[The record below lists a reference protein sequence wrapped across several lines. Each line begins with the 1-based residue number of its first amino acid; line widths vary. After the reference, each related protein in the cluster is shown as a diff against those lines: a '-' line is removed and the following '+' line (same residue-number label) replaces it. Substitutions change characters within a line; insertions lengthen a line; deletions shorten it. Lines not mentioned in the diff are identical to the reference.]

1 MNIARP
7 PRIVVLG
14 MMSRMPVAGVVWQTV
29 HYLEGFRRLG
39 ADVFYVEAHG
49 CTPRCFM
56 TTPEDD
62 GFAKA
67 AAFIDGIMRRFD
79 FGDRWCYHPL
89 YGDGR
94 HFGMS
99 DTKLRELYASA
110 DLIIN
115 LHGGTE
121 PLPEHSSGGR
131 LIYVETDPVELQ
143 IELHEN
149 RPQTIQ
155 FLEPHGAFF
164 SFGEN
169 FGSADCKLPQ
179 SPRFA
184 FKSTRQPVIMDF
196 WKDAARGDAKLFTTI
211 GNWKQVHRQVH
222 YQGETYY
229 WSKHFEFLKFIDLP
243 AHTAQRFEL
252 ALSSYDA
259 EDEAFLAAKGWGVRP
274 GLSISENIDDYR
286 AFIGESRGEYTVAKD
301 QNVRFR
307 TGWFSD
313 RSATYLAAG
322 RPVITQETGFSN
334 VLPTGHG
341 LFGFSTM
348 DELIRAIDRI
358 NSDYERNCRSAREI
372 AHEYFSHEV
381 VLGQML
387 DDLGVVNRRSSVSA
401 MPFPS
406 SMTITPQ
413 ARRPIKLQEATAR
426 SIRCKSVPAV
436 QTRRAQTPH
445 PRASI
450 VVVTF
455 NNLVFTRLCIESLLA
470 HTGDCEV
477 IVADNASTDGTP
489 DYLRK
494 LAAQNP
500 RIRPIFNDRNLGF
513 ATANNRAL
521 ATATGEVFVLLNNDT
536 IVAPGW
542 LPRLLAHLDDPQI
555 GGVGPVTNRIGNE
568 AEVDVECDT
577 YGDFFRVA
585 EAYAQSHDTRSFE
598 IRTLTM
604 FCFAMRRSI
613 FERIGVLDEGFAIG
627 LLEDDDYSMRMHH
640 AGLKLLCAE
649 DVFVYHFSQASFGD
663 LVPTGRYGALLEQN
677 KARFKQKWG
686 VPWQPYARRRAESQ
700 ENLLTH
706 LRECVRTHVP
716 AGANVLVIAKGD
728 DELLKLGDRRT
739 AHFPQDGSGGF
750 AGWYPADSAAAVGHL
765 EILRDK
771 GARYLV
777 FTRPSFWWFDFYREF
792 REHLESRYTLINR
805 DSECA
810 IFSLQPT
817 RTS

>member
-14 MMSRMPVAGVVWQTV
+14 MMSRMPVAGVVWQTI

-39 ADVFYVEAHG
+39 AEVFYVEAHG

-56 TTPEDD
+56 MTEDDD

-67 AAFIDGIMRRFD
+67 AAFIEGIMRRFD

-89 YGDGR
+89 YEDGR
-94 HFGMS
+94 FFGMS

-121 PLPEHSSGGR
+121 PLPEHTSGGR
-131 LIYVETDPVELQ
+131 LIYLETDPVELQ

-149 RPQTIQ
+149 RAQTLK
-155 FLEPHGAFF
+155 FLEPHAAFF

-179 SPRFA
+179 SPLFD
-184 FKSTRQPVIMDF
+184 FKATRQPVVTDF
-196 WKDAARGDAKLFTTI
+196 WKDAARGDAPLFTTI

-243 AHTAQRFEL
+243 AHTAQKFEL

-259 EDEAFLAAKGWGVRP
+259 EDEAFLAAKNWRVRS
-274 GLSISENIDDYR
+274 GLAISENIDDYR
-286 AFIGESRGEYTVAKD
+286 NFIGESRGEYTVAKD

-334 VLPTGHG
+334 VLPTGRG

-348 DELIRAIDRI
+348 DELLRAIDRI
-358 NSDYERNCRSAREI
+358 NSDYAKSCRAARDI
-372 AHEYFSHEV
+372 ANEFFSHEV
-381 VLGQML
+381 VLGKML
-387 DDLGVVNRRSSVSA
+387 DDLGVATRGPRVA
-401 MPFPS
+401 AAQFPMS
-406 SMTITPQ
+406 TVIAPL
-413 ARRPIKLQEATAR
+413 ARRPLKLPEATVR
-426 SIRCKSVPAV
+426 TVSGKPVPAIP
-436 QTRRAQTPH
+436 QPREDAA
-445 PRASI
+445 RASI

-455 NNLVFTRLCIESLLA
+455 NNLTFTRLCLESLLA

-489 DYLRK
+489 EYLRDI
-494 LAAQNP
+494 AAKNP
-500 RIRPIFNDRNLGF
+500 RVRAIFNDRNLGF
-513 ATANNRAL
+513 AAANNRAL
-521 ATATGEVFVLLNNDT
+521 ATATGDVFILLNNDT

-542 LPRLLAHLDDPQI
+542 LPRLLAHLDDPKI
-555 GGVGPVTNRIGNE
+555 GGVGPITNRIGNE

-577 YGDFFRVA
+577 YGDFLRVA
-585 EAYAQSHDTRSFE
+585 AEYAQSHDARSFE

-604 FCFAMRRSI
+604 FCFAMRRAV
-613 FERIGVLDEGFAIG
+613 FEKIGVLDEGFAIG

-649 DVFVYHFSQASFGD
+649 DVFVYHFSQASFGE
-663 LVPTGRYGALLEQN
+663 LVPNGRYGALLEQN
-677 KARFKQKWG
+677 KMRFKQKWG
-686 VPWQPYARRRAESQ
+686 VPWQPYARRRAESH
-700 ENLLTH
+700 ENLLAH
-706 LRECVRTHVP
+706 VRECVRAHVP
-716 AGANVLVIAKGD
+716 SGANVLVVAKGD
-728 DELLKLGDRRT
+728 DALLQLGDRR
-739 AHFPQDGSGGF
+739 ASHFPQDKNGGF

-777 FTRPSFWWFDFYREF
+777 FTQPSFWWFDYYREF
-792 REHLESRYTLINR
+792 TEHLEARYTLINR
-805 DSECA
+805 DSGCA
-810 IFSLQPT
+810 IFSLQQTKPA
-817 RTS
+817 

>member
-56 TTPEDD
+56 VTAEDD

-67 AAFIDGIMRRFD
+67 AAFIEGIMRRFD
-79 FGDRWCYHPL
+79 FANRWCYHPL

-143 IELHEN
+143 IELHEQ
-149 RPQTIQ
+149 RTQTLQ
-155 FLEPHGAFF
+155 FLEPHAAFF

-179 SPRFA
+179 SSRFA
-184 FKSTRQPVIMDF
+184 FKPTRQPVIVDF
-196 WKDAARGDAKLFTTI
+196 WKDAARGDATLFTTV

-243 AHTAQRFEL
+243 AHTSQRFEL

-259 EDEAFLAAKGWGVRP
+259 EDEAFLVAKGWRVRS
-274 GLSISENIDDYR
+274 GLGISENMDDYR
-286 AFIGESRGEYTVAKD
+286 NFIGESRGEYTVAKD

-334 VLPTGHG
+334 VLPTGRG

-348 DELIRAIDRI
+348 DELVRAIDRI
-358 NSDYERNCRSAREI
+358 NSDYEKNRRAARDI
-372 AHEYFSHEV
+372 AAEFFSHEV
-381 VLGQML
+381 VLGRML
-387 DDLGVVNRRSSVSA
+387 GDLGVTTRRPRA
-401 MPFPS
+401 AAAPFPV
-406 SMTITPQ
+406 SMVIAPL
-413 ARRPIKLQEATAR
+413 ARRPIKLPEATAR
-426 SIRCKSVPAV
+426 SVRGKPVPAV
-436 QTRRAQTPH
+436 EAPRASAPC

-455 NNLVFTRLCIESLLA
+455 NNLVFTRLCLESLLA

-489 DYLRK
+489 QYLRDI
-494 LAAQNP
+494 AAKNP
-500 RIRPIFNDRNLGF
+500 RVRTIFNDRNLGF

-521 ATATGEVFVLLNNDT
+521 ATATGEVFILLNNDT
-536 IVAPGW
+536 IVGPGW
-542 LPRLLAHLDDPQI
+542 LPRLLAHLDDPAI

-577 YGDFFRVA
+577 YGDFLHVA
-585 EAYAQSHDTRSFE
+585 DDFAQSHDARSFE

-604 FCFAMRRSI
+604 FCFAMRRTV

-663 LVPTGRYGALLEQN
+663 LVPTGHYGALLEQN
-677 KARFKQKWG
+677 KMRFKQKWG
-686 VPWQPYARRRAESQ
+686 VPWQPYARRRADSH
-700 ENLLTH
+700 ENLLAH
-706 LRECVRTHVP
+706 LRECVRKHVP
-716 AGANVLVIAKGD
+716 AGTKVLVVAKGD
-728 DELLKLGDRRT
+728 DNLLSLGDRHT
-739 AHFPQDGSGGF
+739 AHFPQDGNGGF

-777 FTRPSFWWFDFYREF
+777 FTRPSFWWLEYYREF
-792 REHLESRYTLINR
+792 REHLEARYTLINR

-810 IFSLQPT
+810 IFSLQQT
-817 RTS
+817 RPL